1 MTYFE
6 GFVAPVPEANKEAY
20 RKHASDFA
28 PIAQEFGIRRMV
40 ETWDSDVPEGKV
52 TDFRK
57 AVDAKPDEKIV
68 FSFFEY
74 PSKAERDAA
83 NEKFRNDP
91 RMKEMGASMPF
102 DAKRMIIGGFESIVE
117 EGSERGRYTDGFVVP
132 VPEGKRDAYRELASK
147 MAKVFRQHGATRVI
161 EAIGNDVPK
170 GEVTDFYRAVKAEE
184 GETVV
189 FSFIEWPDK
198 TTRDEA
204 WKKIMADES
213 LKPQGE
219 MPFAGQ
225 RMFWGG
231 FENILDT
238 AEART
243 AQTRSTAPQPA

>member
-6 GFVAPVPEANKEAY
+6 GFVVPVPEANEGAY
-20 RKHASDFA
+20 RQHARDFVRHF
-28 PIAQEFGIRRMV
+28 QRMGVDRVV
-40 ETWDSDVPEGKV
+40 EAWESDVPDGKV

-74 PSKAERDAA
+74 GSKAEREAA
-83 NEKFRNDP
+83 NEKFRTDP
-91 RMKEMGASMPF
+91 AMQEMAASEMPF
-102 DAKRMIIGGFESIVE
+102 DAKRMIIGGFDAIVE
-117 EGSERGRYTDGFVVP
+117 EGSAGGSYTDGFIVP
-132 VPEGKRDAYRELASK
+132 VIQAKRDAYRELASK

-161 EAIGNDVPK
+161 EAIAEDVPHGK
-170 GEVTDFYRAVKAEE
+170 VTDFYRAVKAED

-189 FSFIEWPDK
+189 FSFIEWPDRA
-198 TTRDEA
+198 TRDEA
-204 WKKIMADES
+204 WQKIMADES

-231 FENILDT
+231 FDKILDT
-238 AEART
+238 ADQPPIQVGAPIT
-243 AQTRSTAPQPA
+243 A